1 MVGIECK
8 KRLNFY
14 FLFCNIFRSQAD
26 PKNPKKK
33 KKKKVKNPN
42 LKSVCYCSW
51 RSIKQVK
58 AQFFLL
64 SATFSGTKQKLST
77 KKNMGTGSFMA
88 WPLNNVTEN
97 NTRLSLSSPST
108 NIHKQT
114 LKHFFFQLSKKKH
127 THTHTHAQKHRETQM
142 RMIENS

>member
-1 MVGIECK
+1 MYHLGE
-8 KRLNFY
+8 
-14 FLFCNIFRSQAD
+14 
-26 PKNPKKK
+26 KKK

-51 RSIKQVK
+51 RPIKQVK

-114 LKHFFFQLSKKKH
+114 LKHFFFQLSKKKKKK
-127 THTHTHAQKHRETQM
+127 QKHRETQM
-142 RMIENS
+142 RMIKNS

>member
-14 FLFCNIFRSQAD
+14 FLFCNIFRSQAE
-26 PKNPKKK
+26 PKNPKNKN
-33 KKKKVKNPN
+33 KKVKNPN

-64 SATFSGTKQKLST
+64 YATFSGTKQKLST
-77 KKNMGTGSFMA
+77 KKKKKKNMGTGSFMA

-114 LKHFFFQLSKKKH
+114 LKHFFFSIIKKKNRN
-127 THTHTHAQKHRETQM
+127 TEKPK
-142 RMIENS
+142 